1 MRWLCC
7 VVLQMGKV
15 HFGVLLGW
23 SVVQSIVLWFM
34 VNQIASNEA
43 AEHRALDLYSCCC
56 IVGYGMVPLLVLSIA
71 VLFTPRWVQQSAEP
85 TAGLMPVLW
94 LGSAAACTCFWL
106 SLEPSAVVGS
116 FCGFRAPAKASMYCC
131 CVTVAGDL

>member
-1 MRWLCC
+1 MFSAQQQPSADTKLQLTAARYCRQGLCQC
-7 VVLQMGKV
+7 GCDLYVVLQMGKV

-56 IVGYGMVPLLVLSIA
+56 IVGYGMVPLLVLSVA
-71 VLFTPRWVQQSAEP
+71 VLFTPR
-85 TAGLMPVLW
+85 
-94 LGSAAACTCFWL
+94 
-106 SLEPSAVVGS
+106 
-116 FCGFRAPAKASMYCC
+116 
-131 CVTVAGDL
+131 

>member
-1 MRWLCC
+1 MCWLCC
-7 VVLQMGKV
+7 VMLQMGKV

-71 VLFTPRWVQQSAEP
+71 VLFTPRWVQQQNRAYRWTDACALAWFCSRLHMLSALHWNHP
-85 TAGLMPVLW
+85 G
-94 LGSAAACTCFWL
+94 C
-106 SLEPSAVVGS
+106 
-116 FCGFRAPAKASMYCC
+116 
-131 CVTVAGDL
+131 